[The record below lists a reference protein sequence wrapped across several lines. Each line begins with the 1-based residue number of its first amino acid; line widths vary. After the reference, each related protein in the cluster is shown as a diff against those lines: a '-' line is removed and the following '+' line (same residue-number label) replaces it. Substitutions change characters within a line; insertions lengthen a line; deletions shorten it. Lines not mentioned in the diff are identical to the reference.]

1 MKTEYIYS
9 IGSIKEAEMQK
20 QKFRVVG
27 SLDSETTATGRG
39 SFVCLLQMRT
49 WKNLKG
55 KGATKFYATPEELV
69 DALPMGGDPTPII
82 AVYNLSFDFVSL
94 EPVLLEQGFELSSFG
109 PATSPFYIDV
119 MKDGEIVLRFW
130 EVSRLCPQGLAVMG
144 ELAGLPKLTG
154 EWDYSI
160 YREPGDTLSEEEK
173 AYAIRDTEVIQRY
186 LCYIIKTNTFVKES
200 DLGTRLLTQTGLVRL
215 FGERV
220 VGRKEL
226 RAFRAAAAQ
235 EEPEDEATYRLRKAC
250 FRAGLTFTGGA
261 NAGKV
266 FEQVTS
272 IDTVSM
278 HHSFILGRM
287 VPRGFHRAEP
297 KVLERA
303 LSTIFETPVEEVLD
317 HYERPFQTAVHAKV
331 KFTNLK
337 IKVGSVFE
345 AQGIASLARGK
356 FTHQVIYDWEDGD
369 SSQTAEN
376 RNRKAGYLDQGKGLR
391 FEFGKLVEAK
401 EATIFLTELEAWV
414 LAQVYQWESF
424 EVIEGELT
432 TRFQVPPT
440 YILKLD
446 EALYSNKCSMKRFLK
461 GEEGAEVP
469 QAIKSAPRSVQEG
482 YYRSTS
488 KGMFNSVFGMTAMDS
503 HKYDLQY
510 SKIKSPSSW
519 YSMGMRIAG
528 GSRVHLVIAMLLL
541 NQKFTGR
548 FQILGGDTDSIKIA
562 GLTNDE
568 IQQALEPLHTA
579 ITKAITITLDQAR
592 IDSSQFAGIGTFESE
607 GTAELEVEVFNKNRL
622 AWNGEKFELTAAGIP
637 TPPNKPNLQTALTA
651 LARKYDPKMVMT
663 EIYGPNLEVDQTLS
677 CFLFPVRPSTRTVS
691 GFAAATSLIPTNRLL
706 GDLYSPEMA
715 SVRNCLP
722 KTYEP
727 RTIALEGK
735 EVTVRDSF
743 TQELLF
749 TAPLNA

>member
-1 MKTEYIYS
+1 MK
-9 IGSIKEAEMQK
+9 K

-27 SLDSETTATGRG
+27 SLDTETTSTGKG
-39 SFVCLLQMRT
+39 SFVCLLQLRT
-49 WKNLKG
+49 WKTLKG
-55 KGATKFYATPEELV
+55 KGATTFYATPEELV
-69 DALPMGGDPTPII
+69 AALPMGGEPTPII
-82 AVYNLSFDFVSL
+82 AVYNLQFDFVSL
-94 EPVLLEQGFELSSFG
+94 EPVFIERGFELSSFG
-109 PATSPFYIDV
+109 PATNPFYIDV
-119 MKDGEIVLRFW
+119 IQDSKVVLRFW

-173 AYAIRDTEVIQRY
+173 AYATRDTEVIQQY
-186 LCYIIKTNTFVKES
+186 LNYILKTNNFVKES
-200 DLGTRLLTQTGLVRL
+200 DFGTRLLTQTGLVRL

-235 EEPEDEATYRLRKAC
+235 EEPEDEESYRLRKAC
-250 FRAGLTFTGGA
+250 FRAGLTFTGGK
-261 NAGKV
+261 NAGKI
-266 FEQVTS
+266 FENVTS
-272 IDTVSM
+272 IDTISM
-278 HHSFILGRM
+278 HHSFILGRL

-297 KVLERA
+297 AILGRA
-303 LSTIFETPVEEVLD
+303 LENIFETPVEKVLAQ
-317 HYERPFQTAVHAKV
+317 YEQPFGTALHARVRFKG
-331 KFTNLK
+331 LK
-337 IKVGSVFE
+337 LKAGSVFE

-356 FTHQVIYDWEDGD
+356 FTQQVIYDWEDAT
-369 SSQTAEN
+369 SSETAEN

-391 FEFGKLVEAK
+391 FEFGKLVEAQ
-401 EATIFLTELEAWV
+401 EATLFLTELEAWV
-414 LAQVYQWESF
+414 MAQVYSWEGF
-424 EVIEGELT
+424 EVLEGELT

-440 YILKLD
+440 YILDLD
-446 EALYSNKCSMKRFLK
+446 EALYSNKSSMKRFLK
-461 GEEGAEVP
+461 GEDAEVP
-469 QAIKSAPRSVQEG
+469 QAIKEAPRSVQEG
-482 YYRSTS
+482 YYLRTS

-528 GSRVHLVIAMLLL
+528 GSRVHLIIAMLLI
-541 NQKFTGR
+541 NEKFHGR
-548 FQILGGDTDSIKIA
+548 FSILGGDTDSIKIA

-568 IQQALEPLHTA
+568 IQQALQPLHDA
-579 ITKAITITLDQAR
+579 ITRSIAITLDQSG
-592 IDSSQFAGIGTFESE
+592 IDAKQFKGIGTFESE
-607 GTAELEVEVFNKNRL
+607 GTAELEVEVFNKNRI

-637 TPPNKPNLQTALTA
+637 TPPNKPNLQSALTS
-651 LARKYDPKMVMT
+651 LAQKYGAKNVM
-663 EIYGPNLEVDQTLS
+663 ENIYGPNLEVDSSIS
-677 CFLFPVRPSTRTVS
+677 CFLFPVRPTSRTVS

-727 RTIALEGK
+727 RTIALEDGQ
-735 EVTVRDSF
+735 VVIRDTF
-743 TQELLF
+743 TQELLYE
-749 TAPLNA
+749 APLNA